1 MDAGQLPMSRTVFYS
16 GSFDPV
22 TFGHLDLIE
31 RAAHLFDRVVIGVGV
46 HHGKKPMFSGDER
59 VTLLRDAI
67 AGLSPAPAGAVEIV
81 TFDNLVV
88 DAARSHGAAAIL
100 RGLRDATDLDY
111 EMQMTGMNGALAP
124 GLDTVFLPASSAHR
138 HIAATFVRQI
148 AQMGGDVT
156 AFVPPA
162 AAKRLQ
168 EKFARP
174 VPHSA

>member
-1 MDAGQLPMSRTVFYS
+1 MSRTIFYA

-22 TFGHLDLIE
+22 TLGHLDLIE
-31 RAAHLFDRVVIGVGV
+31 RAARLFDRVVVGVGV
-46 HHGKKPMFSGDER
+46 HHGKQPLFADDER
-59 VTLLRDAI
+59 VLLLRDEI
-67 AGLSPAPAGAVEIV
+67 ARLGFAGAAAVQVV

-100 RGLRDATDLDY
+100 RGIRDATDFDY
-111 EMQMTGMNGALAP
+111 EMRMTGMNGALAP
-124 GLDTVFLPASSAHR
+124 SLDTVFLPAAGSFR

-162 AAKRLQ
+162 VAARLK
-168 EKFARP
+168 EKLASSP
-174 VPHSA
+174 SA